1 MTDKVYDFLT
11 APKRTASKIKAKRWL
26 RAEKLSGMMPGA
38 IRYDVPRVQ
47 SSPADRMSQASAEV
61 DIIEREIEQLK
72 NDLREQRREIADTAG
87 SLECKDGTEVIIRR
101 YIDGLQWKDVARA
114 MHKSQSTVFRIHRE
128 AVDELDHILPDN
140 PQIVDNI
147 VDK

>member
-47 SSPADRMSQASAEV
+47 SSPADRMIQASAEV
-61 DIIEREIEQLK
+61 DMIDREIEQLK

-87 SLECKDGTEVIIRR
+87 SLECKDGMEVIIRR

-128 AVDELDHILPDN
+128 AVDELDHILPESDSCPHEN
-140 PQIVDNI
+140 V
-147 VDK
+147 